1 MWPFHTSFR
10 DDAPAIT
17 VRRPHAFRTRRGSRV
32 TALVD
37 GRSVWFESND
47 AMLVAATEAFG
58 ASLVVPA
65 MHAGRPLHLE
75 GTACETWAT
84 NLRPLSDMVRGLWYP
99 DASQPHAVPER
110 RHIAPSPSTA
120 LCFTGGVDAFYTYF
134 ESRHRIDQ
142 LAYVV
147 GYDVKL
153 RQRRRAAEVSR
164 MVRAIAAETG
174 RRGIVIRTNL
184 RQHPLMR
191 AAPWV
196 RAFGGALAAV
206 AHLLAGETGRLL
218 ISGDGLGFEH
228 PEVGSRAGTD
238 HLHGSAAVAIEH
250 TAPTVT
256 RLEKIRR
263 IAQEPLVQ
271 RNLRVCWQNV
281 SDRLNCG
288 RCEKCIRTMLSL
300 DACGVLGS
308 FAGFGH
314 GRGLVAAID
323 ALPAVDGIVA
333 SFYRDLLAAGLAGG
347 PAAGVRRLI
356 ERSGSRATAAPQ
368 PARGAPAAMTSPK
381 AVDARPLAAARQMR
395 PRRHRLLGP
404 AMFADVCEPL
414 VGRRVGYV
422 RPEGNVGDQLIELA
436 MAQLFATYGIRW
448 SLVALQAGPRGL
460 DGLDVLVFGGGGN
473 MGTRYTGNHELRG
486 RALAT
491 GLPLVILPQ
500 SFTTPEDRP
509 FHRVYVRERGSLA
522 LRPDGILAP
531 DLALGL
537 EWPEALRPTHEL
549 GVYLRR
555 DQERGGRKPLL
566 ARDPVRLAGTP
577 AAYLAF
583 AARHRRIVTDR
594 LHFAV
599 AGLHAG
605 REVTLVA
612 NDYHKNRSM
621 HETWLADLG
630 CRFVASPAEA
640 LGRGRRAA

>member
-1 MWPFHTSFR
+1 M
-10 DDAPAIT
+10 
-17 VRRPHAFRTRRGSRV
+17 
-32 TALVD
+32 TADVD

-47 AMLVAATEAFG
+47 ATLVAATEAFG
-58 ASLVVPA
+58 TSLIVPA

-75 GTACETWAT
+75 GTVCETWAM
-84 NLRPLSDMVRGLWYP
+84 NLRPLGDALRGLWYP
-99 DASQPHAVPER
+99 DAAQPHAVPER
-110 RHIAPSPSTA
+110 RHVAPSPVTA

-134 ESRHRIDQ
+134 ESRHRIDL

-153 RQRRRAAEVSR
+153 RQRRRAAEVTR

-184 RQHPLMR
+184 RRHPLTR

-196 RAFGGALAAV
+196 RAFGGGMAAV
-206 AHLLAGETGRLL
+206 GHLLAGEAGRLL

-228 PEVGSRAGTD
+228 PEVGSRVGTD

-263 IAQEPLVQ
+263 IAREPLVQ

-281 SDRLNCG
+281 ADSLNCG

-308 FAGFGH
+308 FAGFSH
-314 GRGLVAAID
+314 GRGLDAAID

-333 SFYRDLLAAGLAGG
+333 TFYRDLLAAGLSVAT
-347 PAAGVRRLI
+347 AAGVRRLLD
-356 ERSGSRATAAPQ
+356 RSGPRVAEAPQ
-368 PARGAPAAMTSPK
+368 GGPAGPVTIVRPTV
-381 AVDARPLAAARQMR
+381 VDARRHAVSRSTR
-395 PRRHRLLGP
+395 PKRHRLFGP

-422 RPEGNVGDQLIELA
+422 RPEGNVGDHLIELA

-448 SLVALQAGPRGL
+448 SLVSCQAGPRGL
-460 DGLDVLVFGGGGN
+460 AGIDVLVFGGGGN

-509 FHRVYVRERGSLA
+509 FHRVYVRERVSLG

-537 EWPEALRPTHEL
+537 EWPEAPRPTHEL

-566 ARDPVRLAGTP
+566 ARDPVRLARTP
-577 AAYLAF
+577 AEYLAL

-621 HETWLADLG
+621 HETWLSDLG
-630 CRFVASPAEA
+630 CRFAASPAEA
-640 LGRGRRAA
+640 FGSRRRAA

>member
-1 MWPFHTSFR
+1 MSCVAAR
-10 DDAPAIT
+10 
-17 VRRPHAFRTRRGSRV
+17 
-32 TALVD
+32 VD
-37 GRSVWFESND
+37 GRRIWFDSTD
-47 AMLVAATEAFG
+47 VALNATPEVFG
-58 ASLVVPA
+58 SSLLVPA
-65 MHAGRPLHLE
+65 ILAGRALHME
-75 GTACETWAT
+75 ATTCETWTA
-84 NLRPLSDMVRGLWYP
+84 NLRPLTDAVRGLWYP
-99 DASQPHAVPER
+99 DAPRPHAVPER
-110 RHIAPSPSTA
+110 QDARPSPSTA
-120 LCFTGGVDAFYTYF
+120 LCFTGGVDAFYTYL
-134 ESRHRIDQ
+134 ESHDRIDL

-153 RQRRRAAEVSR
+153 RQRRRAMEVSR
-164 MVRAIAAETG
+164 MIRAIAAETAA
-174 RRGIVIRTNL
+174 RGIVIRTNL

-191 AAPWV
+191 ATPWV
-196 RAFGGALAAV
+196 RSFGGALAAV
-206 AHLLAGETGRLL
+206 AHLLAGSVGRLL

-228 PEVGSRAGTD
+228 PEVGSRAGMD

-263 IAQEPLVQ
+263 IATEPLVQ

-281 SDRLNCG
+281 ADRLNCG
-288 RCEKCIRTMLSL
+288 RCEKCVRTMLSL
-300 DACGVLGS
+300 DACGALGR
-308 FAGFGH
+308 FPGFDH

-333 SFYRDLLAAGLAGG
+333 SFYEDLLVHGLTGAAAE
-347 PAAGVRRLI
+347 GVRRLLA
-356 ERSGSRATAAPQ
+356 RSSADETAMRTHGVAVP
-368 PARGAPAAMTSPK
+368 APAAPRATCGP
-381 AVDARPLAAARQMR
+381 R
-395 PRRHRLLGP
+395 PRTVPHSARSPRHKLLGP
-404 AMFADVCEPL
+404 DMFADVCEPL
-414 VGRRVGYV
+414 VGKRVGYV

-448 SLVALQAGPRGL
+448 SLVSCHAGSRSL
-460 DGLDVLVFGGGGN
+460 DGRDVLVFGGGGN
-473 MGTRYTGNHELRG
+473 MGTRYTGNHDLRS

-500 SFTTPEDRP
+500 SFTSPEDRP
-509 FHRVYVRERGSLA
+509 FHRVYVRERTSLS

-537 EWPEALRPTHEL
+537 EWAAPTLPSHEL

-566 ARDPVRLAGTP
+566 VRDPVRLART
-577 AAYLAF
+577 AAEYLAF
-583 AARHRRIVTDR
+583 AARYRRIVTDR

-605 REVTLVA
+605 RQVTLVA

-630 CRFVASPAEA
+630 CRFATCPAEA
-640 LGRGRRAA
+640 LGRRHRAA